1 MDIKEVTSDTILS
14 EVQNLRSENF
24 RLIQICATNAAD
36 NTYEIL
42 YTFGDRYD
50 EAHLRY
56 TVSQGKSIP
65 SISHL
70 YWAAFLYENEIHDLY
85 GIEVDNMVLDYRG
98 GLYRTAVK
106 APFKAAD

>member
-1 MDIKEVTSDTILS
+1 MEIKEVTSDTILS
-14 EVQNLRSENF
+14 EVQALKSENF
-24 RLIQICATNAAD
+24 RLIQICATKAAE

-56 TVSQGKSIP
+56 TVEAGKSIP
-65 SISHL
+65 SITHL

-85 GIEVDNMVLDYRG
+85 GIDVDDMVLDYRG
-98 GLYRTAVK
+98 GLYRTAEK
-106 APFKAAD
+106 APFK